1 MKIISLSCNYAGPA
15 CAVGHCIKHLYYN
28 GNYQTNMFDYL
39 EISMETIIN
48 ILSTNDINNDLKTNY
63 RIELNNKN
71 KNTVYFNNF
80 NKMVSYHDLP
90 QPYDN
95 NDINNLIE
103 KYQRRYYR
111 LIYDIKREDK
121 IFFIRY
127 GLEDNNN
134 IKKFIDRINQLNPN
148 LKVHFINVDYNDNID
163 YNDKINY
170 NNKINNDINNNAD
183 NDYYH
188 YINFYK
194 FLDIHKKYEEDLY
207 FKTIQFNWSA
217 VFGLIHLLNK

>member
-63 RIELNNKN
+63 KIELNNKN

-80 NKMVSYHDLP
+80 SKMVSYHDLP
-90 QPYDN
+90 EPYDN

-103 KYQRRYYR
+103 KYKRRYYR
-111 LIYDIKREDK
+111 LIDDIKREDK

-127 GLEDNNN
+127 GLEDDNN
-134 IKKFIDRINQLNPN
+134 IKKFMNKINDLNPN
-148 LKVHFINVDYNDNID
+148 LKVDFINVDYNENDNNYID
-163 YNDKINY
+163 
-170 NNKINNDINNNAD
+170 NNAD
-183 NDYYH
+183 DSNYHYH

-194 FLDIHKKYEEDLY
+194 FLDIHKKYDEDLY
-207 FKTIQFNWSA
+207 FKTIQFNWGA